1 MPGEFTD
8 DRPERRALWRDWVWV
23 LTWAA
28 LSSVWCAM
36 AARQLSATFDE
47 VGYLKVGLDRWQ
59 TGSFRQLKH
68 MGTMPLPVDVC
79 TLPLTLAERA
89 TGRPIDLDA
98 DLAYWLP
105 VARAAALSFWWLLL
119 IYAWRTG
126 NLLAGPW
133 AGRWAVAVLSVEPS
147 FLGHAGLAATDV
159 ASAACLLALAFH
171 YRTARDRPG
180 WRGWVAPVCW
190 CALAL
195 LAKASAVVYAPI
207 CLMAAEC
214 DYRLRAGLFA
224 GLSWRQRMGQLVQA
238 ARRVVAVAGLGFIL
252 ASLYCSPDP
261 GHGHG
266 VLRYV
271 HFWQAAE
278 AVAFQIRH
286 NAIGHGGTYLLGAWS
301 DTALW
306 YYFPALL
313 TIKLPIPLLAVPL
326 LIVLVRPRALAN
338 WAVAAAG
345 IILLMSLTCRIQIGI
360 RYLLPGLAL
369 AAVGLSAAG
378 VCAWRGLQA
387 GAARRA
393 FALLTGAAVVAT
405 ALAAV
410 HVWPHGLSYTN
421 GLWGPADRGYLLV
434 SDSNYDWGQGLYEL
448 AAWQRSTAA
457 GPLDVAYFGTDPS
470 LARLNMHF
478 VALPNLA
485 LDAPTPPHKL
495 AVSTTALF
503 GHPHSQ
509 SASARRLRSLT
520 PAARTTTYLIYDLPA
535 AGG

>member
-1 MPGEFTD
+1 MFRD
-8 DRPERRALWRDWVWV
+8 ERSSGRAGRCDWLWV
-23 LTWAA
+23 LTCIA
-28 LSSVWCAM
+28 LSSMWCVT

-47 VGYLKVGLDRWQ
+47 TIYLNVGLDRWH

-68 MGTMPLPVDVC
+68 IGTMPLPVDVC
-79 TLPLTLAERA
+79 TLPLYLAER
-89 TGRPIDLDA
+89 TSGRPIDLNA
-98 DLAYWLP
+98 DMSYWLP
-105 VARAAALSFWWLLL
+105 VARAAALPFWWLLL

-133 AGRWAVAVLSVEPS
+133 AGRWAVAVLAVEPS
-147 FLGHAGLAATDV
+147 FLGHAVLATTDI

-171 YRTARDRPG
+171 YRTARDRSG

-190 CALAL
+190 CALAF

-214 DYRLRAGLFA
+214 DYRLRAGLFM
-224 GLSWRQRMGQLVQA
+224 GPLWRQLRQA
-238 ARRVVAVAGLGFIL
+238 IRRVATVAGLGFVL
-252 ASLYCSPDP
+252 ASLYCSFDP

-266 VLRYV
+266 TLRYV

-278 AVAFQIRH
+278 TVAFQIRH
-286 NAIGHGGTYLLGAWS
+286 NAAGHGGTYLLGAWS
-301 DTALW
+301 ATPLW
-306 YYFPALL
+306 YYFPALV
-313 TIKLPIPLLAVPL
+313 TIKLPIPLLAVAV
-326 LIVLVRPRALAN
+326 LIAVVRPRALAN
-338 WAVAAAG
+338 WPAAAAA

-369 AAVGLSAAG
+369 AVVGLSAAG
-378 VCAWRGLQA
+378 VSAWRHLPA
-387 GAARRA
+387 LTARRG
-393 FALLTGAAVVAT
+393 FALLTGAAMAAT
-405 ALAAV
+405 AIIAF
-410 HVWPHGLSYTN
+410 HIWPHGLSYTN

-457 GPLDVAYFGTDPS
+457 GPLDVAYFGTDPTI
-470 LARLNMHF
+470 ARLNMHF
-478 VALPNLA
+478 VMLPNLI
-485 LDAPTPPHKL
+485 LDGPSPPHKL

-509 SASARRLRSLT
+509 TDQARRLRSLT
-520 PAARTTTYLIYDLPA
+520 PAARTTTYLIFDLPA